1 MGDKEDWGGG
11 NVTAMISERLPFGSA
26 KEIKGK
32 SKEKKNT
39 GKSKNIKG
47 RSKGNQNIVCCPV
60 TDRGHGA
67 TTA

>member
-32 SKEKKNT
+32 SKENQRKNKGT
-39 GKSKNIKG
+39 SKENQRTHKG
-47 RSKGNQNIVCCPV
+47 LTKGLTKGFV
-60 TDRGHGA
+60 TRLLS
-67 TTA
+67 